1 MTEAQEHPDGQIQ
14 PPTTTDASGNLD
26 VIMDLDLPL
35 TVRFG
40 QTQMTLGALVRLAAG
55 SEINLERSPTD
66 PVELMVNGKII
77 ARGDVVAVEGNYAVR
92 ITDIVSPSERIANV
106 GG

>member
-1 MTEAQEHPDGQIQ
+1 MTEAQEQ
-14 PPTTTDASGNLD
+14 PGEVQQPASGDTSGNLD
-26 VIMDLDLPL
+26 VIMDLDLSL

-40 QTQMTLGALVRLAAG
+40 QTQMTLGSLVGLAEG
-55 SEINLERSPTD
+55 SEINLARSASD
-66 PVELMVNGKII
+66 PVELLVNGKII